1 MGKWMSWMN
10 GLGDVVVHVATT
22 LPRSKMAGPDGVVD
36 TGVIGIGF
44 LVAQV
49 VNMDATIEIRH
60 AIDRKS
66 VESQWYS

>member
-49 VNMDATIEIRH
+49 VNMDAATEI
-60 AIDRKS
+60 AQS
-66 VESQWYS
+66 ESFAVLEHLKLW

>member
-10 GLGDVVVHVATT
+10 GLCDVVVHVATT
-22 LPRSKMAGPDGVVD
+22 LPRPKMAGPDGVVD

-49 VNMDATIEIRH
+49 VNMDAATEI
-60 AIDRKS
+60 AQS
-66 VESQWYS
+66 ESFAVLGYLKLW